1 MAEKTAGIDTRYE
14 EITSLS
20 PLENEWFWTV
30 VHRLLSFKRSLKTDL
45 DKFLSGHLNGA

>member
-20 PLENEWFWTV
+20 PLENE
-30 VHRLLSFKRSLKTDL
+30 
-45 DKFLSGHLNGA
+45 